1 MKSNLI
7 LNEFGKRVWKHATNK
22 KLFLE
27 QAYGWKENLILLDE
41 TDGRKI
47 AASYDTESEVDFFEW
62 EPMTKSEYD
71 SVVSKY
77 CEIYRREER
86 LDYLLEE

>member
-7 LNEFGKRVWKHATNK
+7 LNEFGKRVWKHKSNK

-27 QAYGWKENLILLDE
+27 QAYGWKQNLYLLDE
-41 TDGRKI
+41 TNGRKI
-47 AASYDTESEVDFFEW
+47 TASYDETEVDFLEW
-62 EPMTKSEYD
+62 EPMTKFEYD
-71 SVVSKY
+71 LVEYKY
-77 CEIYRREER
+77 CEVYKREER

>member
-7 LNEFGKRVWKHATNK
+7 LNEFGKRVWKHKSNK

-27 QAYGWKENLILLDE
+27 QAYGWKQNLYLLDE
-41 TDGRKI
+41 TNGRKI
-47 AASYDTESEVDFFEW
+47 AASYDETEVDFLEW
-62 EPMTKSEYD
+62 EPMTKFEYD
-71 SVVSKY
+71 LVEYKY
-77 CEIYRREER
+77 CEVYKREER